1 MSSALDDLVAVMDR
15 LRSPGGCPWDA
26 AQTHQ
31 TLARYTL
38 EEAYELVEA
47 IEEGDRAGIRE
58 ELGDVLLQ
66 VVFNARVAAE
76 HPETPF
82 TLDDVAADLTAKLV
96 RRHPHVFADEQY
108 VDDVGLATRWDAI
121 KQTEKQR
128 TSLVDGIPLA
138 IGALSRAQKVLGRA
152 ERAGVAAEAFGPDA
166 QVAGDAPGVRTSS
179 PAGTAGA
186 AGTAGRAEPVDDEA
200 TIGAELL
207 ALVQRAQR
215 AGVDAEGALRASL
228 RVVEARLAPDP
239 STRL

>member
-26 AQTHQ
+26 GQTHE

-108 VDDVGLATRWDAI
+108 VDDAGLATRWDAI

-128 TSLVDGIPLA
+128 VSLVDGIPLA

-152 ERAGVAAEAFGPDA
+152 ERAGVASEAFGPDTR
-166 QVAGDAPGVRTSS
+166 VAGGGPGLRASS
-179 PAGTAGA
+179 PAGTAG
-186 AGTAGRAEPVDDEA
+186 GAEPVDDEA